1 MNDDADLTG
10 GVWSDGHQ
18 AEDVEHLI
26 KESEKKLGGPI
37 DIVIN
42 NAGIQHVR
50 RALCAVC
57 RVRWWVCVCVMNVWL
72 LTTGSA

>member
-1 MNDDADLTG
+1 VVVSGL
-10 GVWSDGHQ
+10 VWSDGHQ

-50 RALCAVC
+50 RAMCACAVC
-57 RVRWWVCVCVMNVWL
+57 VC
-72 LTTGSA
+72 GSACV